1 MVLNYIGKKFS
12 EEDVLERV
20 NLAKIEETDPNARQ
34 LIMNLSRT
42 KLSVLNSLNED
53 IQQICDCFFL
63 KKHMA
68 ALTLSLEI
76 RIHMDQIT
84 GTSKVQQLYS
94 TSGNMETQIFKNAK
108 YR

>member
-1 MVLNYIGKKFS
+1 MVFNYKGKKFS

-20 NLAKIEETDPNARQ
+20 ELAKNEETDPNARQ

-42 KLSVLNSLNED
+42 KLSVLNSLSED

-68 ALTLSLEI
+68 ALTLTNLLFETMIKLTLAYYDADGRTMDEEGLSLK
-76 RIHMDQIT
+76 M
-84 GTSKVQQLYS
+84 S
-94 TSGNMETQIFKNAK
+94 
-108 YR
+108 

>member
-42 KLSVLNSLNED
+42 K
-53 IQQICDCFFL
+53 
-63 KKHMA
+63 
-68 ALTLSLEI
+68 
-76 RIHMDQIT
+76 
-84 GTSKVQQLYS
+84 
-94 TSGNMETQIFKNAK
+94 
-108 YR
+108 